1 MSKAS
6 PPTRP
11 PARQGRTTP
20 FAAVLLGAVGLALV
34 TAYTISTLR
43 GASDAS
49 RRAAALVANL
59 AATVHEQ
66 SALEFQALATGGLGA
81 EEGRAL
87 QDARNRAGGIL
98 EALAQDERSSFGLPG
113 IRVALDGYRSA
124 LDEQLAA
131 LGAGEIERATAIE
144 ATSVQ
149 PAREA
154 FRRVREATETQLAD
168 AAADSALSA
177 DVGTLSALLSA
188 AILVSLLFRRWDRT
202 RRRNAFLNGQQVGLR
217 QSEARFRGL
226 VQHSSDLITVIERSG
241 SLAYVSGSSERLL
254 DRAPATL
261 TGTPFAEHLHP
272 DDRGRLVDLLGAP
285 SAKVAG
291 RVLEWRLRTGDGWQ
305 KREGW
310 RRFESIAS
318 CVDPA
323 DERSAI
329 ILNSRDVTRRRELED
344 SLRHQASHDSLTG
357 LANRAILVD
366 GVQRALAHARRTRRR
381 VALLFLDLDAFKQI
395 NDALGHA
402 GGDAA
407 LVEVAARIRSAVR
420 ADGIV
425 ARFGGDEFA
434 ILVGEVESA
443 DDAVT
448 IAERILESLAAPF
461 TVNGVTSQ
469 IGASVGIALSSAS
482 LIDEAALI
490 AAADRAMYAAKAS
503 RDGRPVVVDAPTAD
517 SSAA

>member
-1 MSKAS
+1 M
-6 PPTRP
+6 
-11 PARQGRTTP
+11 P

-34 TAYTISTLR
+34 TSYTISALR
-43 GASDAS
+43 GASDGS

-66 SALEFQALATGGLGA
+66 SALEFQGLATGGLGP

-87 QDARNRAGGIL
+87 QDARSRAGEIL
-98 EALAQDERSSFGLPG
+98 EALALDERASFGLPAL
-113 IRVALDGYRSA
+113 RLALDGYRGA

-131 LGAGEIERATAIE
+131 LGAGDVATASAIE
-144 ATSVQ
+144 VASVQ

-154 FRRVREATETQLAD
+154 FLRVRQATEVRLAD
-168 AAADSALSA
+168 AADDSALSA

-202 RRRNAFLNGQQVGLR
+202 RRRNAYLSGQQVGLR

-241 SLAYVSGSSERLL
+241 ALAYVSGSAERLL
-254 DRAPATL
+254 DRSADTL
-261 TGTPFAEHLHP
+261 LGTPFSEHLHP
-272 DDRGRLVDLLGAP
+272 DDRSRLDDLLAAP
-285 SAKVAG
+285 TSKVAG
-291 RVLEWRLRTGDGWQ
+291 RVIEWRLRTGDGWQ

-318 CVDPA
+318 AVDPA

-366 GVQRALAHARRTRRR
+366 AVQRALARGRRSRRQ
-381 VALLFLDLDAFKQI
+381 VALLFLDLDDFKRI
-395 NDALGHA
+395 NDASGHA

-407 LVEVAARIRSAVR
+407 LVEVATRIRGAVR
-420 ADGIV
+420 ADGVV

-434 ILVGEVESA
+434 VLLGEIEDADHAVGVA
-443 DDAVT
+443 QRIAAALDA
-448 IAERILESLAAPF
+448 PY
-461 TVNGVTSQ
+461 TVNGLETRLC
-469 IGASVGIALSSAS
+469 ASVGIALSSPS
-482 LIDEAALI
+482 ITNDAALM
-490 AAADRAMYAAKAS
+490 AAADRAMYTAKALQA
-503 RDGRPVVVDAPTAD
+503 GRPVIVDATVED
-517 SSAA
+517 SAA